1 MNVEANKKTAVA
13 FLAEFSGGKRDEA
26 WARTTGDMVWMMMR
40 RSLESTEVDQFTRNQ
55 YARMVNESDG
65 MFPQGIA
72 ITPLSVTG
80 DGNRVA
86 IEATSTGPLANGTV
100 YSNNYVFM
108 FEFES
113 GKIRC
118 VKEYLDTAYARDSL
132 FS

>member
-1 MNVEANKKTAVA
+1 MNVEANKAAAVA
-13 FLAEFSGGKRDEA
+13 FLAEFSGGRRDEA
-26 WARTTGDMVWMMMR
+26 WARTSGDMVWMMMR
-40 RSLESTEVDQFTRNQ
+40 RSLDSPEVDHFTRNQ

-86 IEATSTGPLANGTV
+86 IEATSTGPLADGRV

-108 FEFES
+108 FEFA
-113 GKIRC
+113 GAKIRC
-118 VKEYLDTAYARDSL
+118 VKEYLDTAYARDALLS
-132 FS
+132 